1 MSRYKIPEIYLS
13 GFRSLL
19 KLDKEKFDKIIGLI
33 QRKIEIESLPS
44 KIGEAISI
52 EIGVDSKTAFEI
64 TDALFGLNGLF
75 ELEDSENKKDVAKNL
90 CDSLKFE
97 FGDDKD
103 LINKVDWDRVAEYFI
118 VLTTDTPLSFS
129 YKTIDLNSEYERIYK
144 ASRVL
149 TDIRPVFK
157 NDVNEDVHYAI
168 IVHKLKLEFTDAHNN
183 PTTLYFSLDSQD
195 LQQLK
200 KNIDRAESKEKA
212 LKHTF
217 NEKLKFIDTSKF

>member
-13 GFRSLL
+13 GFKSLL
-19 KLDKEKFDKIIGLI
+19 KLDKEKFDKIIDLI
-33 QRKIEIESLPS
+33 QNKIEIEYLPS
-44 KIGEAISI
+44 KIEEAISEEVSI
-52 EIGVDSKTAFEI
+52 DSKMAVEI
-64 TDALFGLNGLF
+64 TNALFGLNGLF
-75 ELEDSENKKDVAKNL
+75 ELEDSKNKKEVAKSL

-97 FGDDKD
+97 FEEEKE
-103 LINKVDWDRVAEYFI
+103 LIEKVDWDQLSEYF
-118 VLTTDTPLSFS
+118 VLLTSDTPISFS

-157 NDVNEDVHYAI
+157 NDVNEDIHCAI

-183 PTTLYFSLDSQD
+183 PTTFYFSLDSQD

-217 NEKLKFIDTSKF
+217 DEKIKFIDTSKF